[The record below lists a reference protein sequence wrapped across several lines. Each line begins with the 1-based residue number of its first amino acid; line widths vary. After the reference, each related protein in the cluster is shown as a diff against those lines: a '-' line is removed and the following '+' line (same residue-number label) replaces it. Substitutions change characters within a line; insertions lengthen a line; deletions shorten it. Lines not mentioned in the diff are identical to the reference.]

1 MTTEI
6 NNSWITLDEQRN
18 EVTVQRAFAGL
29 ETRIAQPNELGKSEV
44 QYCTLHYWER
54 ELYPNNEVIKVEL
67 KNYVLADLDYT
78 EEMINEILMA
88 ADPLPVLTGF
98 VNALGYEGIINPS
111 RETLADVNIL
121 PLTVE
126 NNYPLHRDTRVKS
139 VKKL

>member
-1 MTTEI
+1 M
-6 NNSWITLDEQRN
+6 
-18 EVTVQRAFAGL
+18 
-29 ETRIAQPNELGKSEV
+29 
-44 QYCTLHYWER
+44 
-54 ELYPNNEVIKVEL
+54 IKVEL

-121 PLTVE
+121 PLTAE